1 MNQGTPQSVAGS
13 AALEHKSPCFSD
25 YLVKALW
32 IVPTV
37 ALFIVVIFLSI
48 GRIHLSDTVSHFV
61 GALGYSG
68 FIAVPSMFLLTW
80 ISIRYTARFP
90 RLIVVLRT
98 LILLFTAT
106 AGALAAGVVFQI
118 VGVIPRGEYW
128 MEFRSSFPFC
138 VVITLVIGLSTASY
152 ETMRYKLQETTL
164 ELSARQV
171 EQERAKKLLAEAR
184 LSSLESRI
192 HPHFLFN
199 TLNSIA
205 SLIPTDPQRAEDTVG
220 RFASLLRFS
229 LNAQHTGLVPLAQEL
244 KIVRDYLE
252 IEKTR
257 FSERLRFEIA
267 IPPSMEAAKVPPLAL
282 QTLVENCIKHVV
294 ARRAQGASI
303 RVAGSM
309 EAGRIRLEVIDDG
322 PGFSLSDLT
331 PEHGLGNLV
340 TRLELLFGDQGELDV
355 TREAEKTVVRIS
367 FPAES

>member
-1 MNQGTPQSVAGS
+1 MNQEIAQSVS
-13 AALEHKSPCFSD
+13 RNAAHQKKVPCFSD
-25 YLVKALW
+25 YVFRALW
-32 IVPTV
+32 IVPAV
-37 ALFIVVIFLSI
+37 ALLIVLIFLAL
-48 GRIHLSDTVSHFV
+48 GHIHLSDTLSHFLL
-61 GALGYSG
+61 ALGYSG
-68 FIAVPSMFLLTW
+68 CIALPSMLLLTW
-80 ISIRYTARFP
+80 VSIRYTARFP
-90 RLIVVLRT
+90 RLILVIRT
-98 LILLFTAT
+98 LLLVLTAT
-106 AGALAAGVVFQI
+106 VGALAAGVLFQI
-118 VGVIPRGEYW
+118 VGIIPRGEYW
-128 MEFRSSFPFC
+128 GEFRSSYPFC
-138 VVITLVIGLSTASY
+138 VVITLVIGLSISSY
-152 ETMRYKLQETTL
+152 ETMRYQLQEATL

-267 IPPSMEAAKVPPLAL
+267 IPAAMEAAKVPPLAL

-340 TRLELLFGDQGELDV
+340 TRLELLFGDRGQLDV
-355 TREAEKTVVRIS
+355 TREAEKTIVRIS

>member
-257 FSERLRFEIA
+257 FSERLRFEIE

-340 TRLELLFGDQGELDV
+340 TRLELLFGDRGELDV
-355 TREAEKTVVRIS
+355 TREEEKTIVRIS